1 MTFGVVKVCLSFT
14 LNVMIG
20 YQCLSSHLW
29 RLMFLVFA
37 VTNADIA
44 CTYTSSPM
52 YPFAFRTHT
61 HSLGEILLY
70 CIYIHQLSS
79 YLVLVNCFTF
89 YGASISWSCVSCSSG
104 KVVSGYR
111 VRNGQW
117 TQIGRQSPLLPQVC
131 VNVSTLPDQAW
142 LIHGIYRGNLMHH
155 LSLIRVVSH
164 VNDPSSVF
172 YVLPAVRPVSTLS
185 LLFTKVSV
193 SAISS
198 KHNIQCIHVECTHI
212 RSMHY

>member
-1 MTFGVVKVCLSFT
+1 MLWLVISACHLIYDVWCFWCLQLPMQT
-14 LNVMIG
+14 LLALTLLPRCI
-20 YQCLSSHLW
+20 
-29 RLMFLVFA
+29 RLP
-37 VTNADIA
+37 
-44 CTYTSSPM
+44 SGH
-52 YPFAFRTHT
+52 THT
-61 HSLGEILLY
+61 ASVRY
-70 CIYIHQLSS
+70 CFFCIYIHQLSS